1 LTERAKSQKKQQES
15 GTGAPPARASKG
27 AHRLIVY
34 EATPC
39 RSLAILRAL
48 VKQQLTELLRL
59 AGPVILAELGWM
71 FMGVVDTIMV
81 GSLGPTAI
89 GAVSVCHV
97 FLDLIAIVGIGLL
110 LGLDTLVSQSYGAG
124 DLPDCEYSLWQG
136 LYIAA
141 VFAPFAMLSVFTA
154 APILKAAGVN
164 SGVISLAVPYALS
177 LQWSL
182 PPLVIYAAFR
192 RYLQGISL
200 VRPVMFALVTANIV
214 NVVGNSILI
223 PQYGVEGAGWA
234 TVASRVYM
242 ALFLMCVAILRDPAL
257 MKRIPR
263 PDLQRI
269 CRLLALG
276 FPAAGQILLE
286 VGVFATSTVLAGR
299 LAPES
304 LAAHHIMLNIA
315 GTTFMVPLGM
325 SSAGAVTVGHAIG
338 RRDWK
343 AARHSGWLAL
353 GLGAGFMAVAAIVLL
368 LIPIPLIGIFTK
380 NSEVLRVAIPLL
392 FVTAV
397 FQLFDGLQVVATGVL
412 RGAGD
417 TRTPMIVNLMGHWLL
432 GLPVGYLLCFSF
444 GYGVTGLWMGLSV
457 GLLVV
462 GAVLLF
468 A

>member
-1 LTERAKSQKKQQES
+1 
-15 GTGAPPARASKG
+15 
-27 AHRLIVY
+27 
-34 EATPC
+34 
-39 RSLAILRAL
+39 
-48 VKQQLTELLRL
+48 VKQQLTDMLRL

-89 GAVSVCHV
+89 GAVSVGHV

-124 DLPDCEYSLWQG
+124 DLKDCEHSLWQG

-141 VFAPFAMLSVFTA
+141 VFSPIAMLSVFTA
-154 APILKAAGVN
+154 GPILRAAGVN

-182 PPLVIYAAFR
+182 PALVIYAAFR

-200 VRPVMFALVTANIV
+200 VRPVMLALLSANLV
-214 NVVGNSILI
+214 NVAGNWILI
-223 PQYGVEGAGWA
+223 PEYGVEGAGWA
-234 TVASRVYM
+234 TVVSRVYM
-242 ALFLMCVAILRDPAL
+242 ALFLACVAILRDPAL
-257 MKRIPR
+257 VNRIPGV
-263 PDLQRI
+263 DFQRI
-269 CRLLALG
+269 RKLLGLG
-276 FPAAGQILLE
+276 LPAAGQILLE

-299 LAPES
+299 LTPES
-304 LAAHHIMLNIA
+304 LAAHHILLNIA

-338 RRDWK
+338 RRNWV
-343 AARHSGWLAL
+343 AAKRSGWLAIA
-353 GLGAGFMAVAAIVLL
+353 LGAGFMAVAAAVLL
-368 LIPIPLIGIFTK
+368 LIPTPLIGIFTR
-380 NSEVLRVAIPLL
+380 NSEVLRIAIPLL
-392 FVTAV
+392 LVAAV

-457 GLLVV
+457 GLIVV
-462 GAVLLF
+462 GSVLLF
-468 A
+468 AWARLQLPSSFVLEQQAARL

>member
-1 LTERAKSQKKQQES
+1 
-15 GTGAPPARASKG
+15 
-27 AHRLIVY
+27 
-34 EATPC
+34 
-39 RSLAILRAL
+39 
-48 VKQQLTELLRL
+48 VKQQLTDMLRL

-89 GAVSVCHV
+89 GAVSVGHV

-124 DLPDCEYSLWQG
+124 DLKDCEHSLWQG

-141 VFAPFAMLSVFTA
+141 VFSPIAMLSVFTA
-154 APILKAAGVN
+154 GPILRAAGVN

-182 PPLVIYAAFR
+182 PALVIYAAFR

-200 VRPVMFALVTANIV
+200 VRPVMLALLSANLV
-214 NVVGNSILI
+214 NVAGNRILI
-223 PQYGVEGAGWA
+223 PEYGVEGAGWA
-234 TVASRVYM
+234 TVVSRVYM
-242 ALFLMCVAILRDPAL
+242 ALFLACVAILRDPAL
-257 MKRIPR
+257 VNRIPGV
-263 PDLQRI
+263 DFQRI
-269 CRLLALG
+269 RKLLGLG
-276 FPAAGQILLE
+276 LPAAGQILLE

-299 LAPES
+299 LTPES
-304 LAAHHIMLNIA
+304 LAAHHILLNIA

-338 RRDWK
+338 RRNWV
-343 AARHSGWLAL
+343 AAKRSGWLAIA
-353 GLGAGFMAVAAIVLL
+353 LGAGFMAVAAAVLL
-368 LIPIPLIGIFTK
+368 LIPTPLIGIFTR
-380 NSEVLRVAIPLL
+380 NSEVLRIAIPLL
-392 FVTAV
+392 LVAAV

-457 GLLVV
+457 GLIVV
-462 GAVLLF
+462 GSVLLF
-468 A
+468 AWARLQLPSSFVLEQQAARL

>member
-1 LTERAKSQKKQQES
+1 
-15 GTGAPPARASKG
+15 
-27 AHRLIVY
+27 
-34 EATPC
+34 
-39 RSLAILRAL
+39 
-48 VKQQLTELLRL
+48 
-59 AGPVILAELGWM
+59 M
-71 FMGVVDTIMV
+71 
-81 GSLGPTAI
+81 
-89 GAVSVCHV
+89 
-97 FLDLIAIVGIGLL
+97 
-110 LGLDTLVSQSYGAG
+110 
-124 DLPDCEYSLWQG
+124 WQG

-141 VFAPFAMLSVFTA
+141 VFSPFAMLSVFTA

-200 VRPVMFALVTANIV
+200 VRPVMFALVTANLV

-223 PQYGVEGAGWA
+223 PRYGVEGAGWS

-242 ALFLMCVAILRDPAL
+242 ALFLACVAILRDPAL
-257 MKRIPR
+257 VKRIPR

-269 CRLLALG
+269 RRLLALG
-276 FPAAGQILLE
+276 LPAAGQILLE

-343 AARHSGWLAL
+343 AARESGWLAI
-353 GLGAGFMAVAAIVLL
+353 GLGAGFMALAAIVLL
-368 LIPIPLIGIFTK
+368 LIPTTLIGVFTR
-380 NSEVLRVAIPLL
+380 NSEVLRMAIPLL
-392 FVTAV
+392 FVAAV

-412 RGAGD
+412 RGAAIPA
-417 TRTPMIVNLMGHWLL
+417 RR
-432 GLPVGYLLCFSF
+432 
-444 GYGVTGLWMGLSV
+444 
-457 GLLVV
+457 
-462 GAVLLF
+462 
-468 A
+468 

>member
-1 LTERAKSQKKQQES
+1 
-15 GTGAPPARASKG
+15 
-27 AHRLIVY
+27 
-34 EATPC
+34 
-39 RSLAILRAL
+39 
-48 VKQQLTELLRL
+48 
-59 AGPVILAELGWM
+59 
-71 FMGVVDTIMV
+71 
-81 GSLGPTAI
+81 
-89 GAVSVCHV
+89 
-97 FLDLIAIVGIGLL
+97 
-110 LGLDTLVSQSYGAG
+110 
-124 DLPDCEYSLWQG
+124 
-136 LYIAA
+136 
-141 VFAPFAMLSVFTA
+141 
-154 APILKAAGVN
+154 
-164 SGVISLAVPYALS
+164 
-177 LQWSL
+177 
-182 PPLVIYAAFR
+182 
-192 RYLQGISL
+192 
-200 VRPVMFALVTANIV
+200 
-214 NVVGNSILI
+214 
-223 PQYGVEGAGWA
+223 
-234 TVASRVYM
+234 M

-353 GLGAGFMAVAAIVLL
+353 GLGAGFMAVAALVLL

-457 GLLVV
+457 GLIVV
-462 GAVLLF
+462 GSVLLF
-468 A
+468 AWSRLQLPSSSVLERRAANS